1 MTMSQEQDQPVAS
14 DLATVKTILI
24 VEDDAHIGEFL
35 ERALAEETPYKP
47 LVVSDGFAAL
57 KVTREVKPNLF
68 VLDYHLPG
76 MDGIEVYDQLHA
88 VKAFRDTRAVIMS
101 ACLPKRELE
110 KRSLV
115 GLRKPLELSELLQM
129 VQALLE
135 SEDGQ

>member
-1 MTMSQEQDQPVAS
+1 MTMPQEQEQQVAS

-35 ERALAEETPYKP
+35 ERALSEETPYKP
-47 LVVSDGFAAL
+47 LVVSDGFEAL
-57 KVTREVKPNLF
+57 KVTREVKPTLF
-68 VLDYHLPG
+68 VLGYHVPG
-76 MDGIEVYDQLHA
+76 MDGIELYDQLHA
-88 VKAFRDTRAVIMS
+88 VKAFRNTPAVIMS
-101 ACLPKRELE
+101 ARLPHRERE